1 MHKDVLE
8 RRTSE
13 EKVQVVVEGK
23 VKGEGEEVKED
34 CSVLLTDVEEGK
46 KELHEDPILS
56 TVPRRPKV

>member
-46 KELHEDPILS
+46 KEHCSAS
-56 TVPRRPKV
+56 TVAP